1 MADALGIPLGTTAV
15 PLYADGAF
23 RFSFPQKDGSKL
35 SFWGIGGTS
44 DLTIDVSGTDGD
56 PFTEEFESY
65 GTVDRDQYFDT
76 HMATV
81 GATYSKRLSKMSY
94 AKMGVAASR
103 ANIHAVNNKVWR
115 SIDSTDANNLTYSV
129 DRKEKI
135 LDYRYI
141 EDKIHSYYNYTKK
154 FDARRSLKVGVNVDY
169 IMGSYHDSTRIV
181 NGITNVV
188 YDWEMPWNSD
198 DAYANIQPFLSY
210 KHRLTD
216 ALTMTA
222 GASAF
227 HSTINSNSTSLIE
240 PRLGFNYDMDKHN
253 KLFTG
258 AGYHTQMQSSYLYYY
273 EGSQALDDST
283 VLGTTYNKDMG
294 LTKSAHAVAGWEHNF
309 DYPIRLKLEA
319 YYQYLWNIP
328 VEQQASYF
336 SLVNGGSGFGRLWA
350 EPLENRGLGRNYG
363 LEFTLEHY
371 YRNGFYGLLTGSV
384 FDAKYKGSQNLD
396 ALPGSADDRWVNTL
410 FNGRYAM
417 NLILARNIPV
427 GDYGIL
433 NLGTKVSTIGGRWFG
448 TVDEDKSTEM
458 SEIEYINDATFNTEQ
473 YNAYFRLDLKVG
485 YKWNY
490 AKLSHEF
497 ALDIS
502 NITDNKNILTLT
514 YIPERDQG
522 DRVQENYQLG
532 LFPVF
537 YYKVDF

>member
-1 MADALGIPLGTTAV
+1 
-15 PLYADGAF
+15 
-23 RFSFPQKDGSKL
+23 
-35 SFWGIGGTS
+35 
-44 DLTIDVSGTDGD
+44 
-56 PFTEEFESY
+56 
-65 GTVDRDQYFDT
+65 
-76 HMATV
+76 
-81 GATYSKRLSKMSY
+81 MSY

-115 SIDSTDANNLTYSV
+115 SIDSTDANNLTYRV
-129 DRKEKI
+129 DRVEKI

-198 DAYANIQPFLSY
+198 DSYANIQPFLSY

-227 HSTINSNSTSLIE
+227 HSTINSNSTSLFE

-458 SEIEYINDATFNTEQ
+458 SEIEYVNDATFNTEQ

>member
-227 HSTINSNSTSLIE
+227 HSTINSNSTSLFE